1 MVINVPTSWDDITVS
16 QYQALNQ
23 IDRANYTSDISYTTA
38 VLQVLCGLDS
48 ILHLPLDAIKELTPY
63 IAFFS
68 EDIPVIKYDSVKF
81 EGKLYEWIPS
91 FNSLTVGE
99 AISIELPIEMEELTF
114 TLSYDV
120 VMAVM
125 LREKGSE
132 FNADLFNANRIKF
145 GNLPITHVIGMIL
158 FFLSGGQTSTDHI
171 KTYSIQP
178 MKTKPNTQRRSSKL
192 NRLLKKL
199 KKITL
204 NG

>member
-1 MVINVPTSWDDITVS
+1 MVINVPTSWNDITVS

-48 ILHLPLDAIKELTPY
+48 MLHLPLDAIKELTPH

-68 EDIPVIKYDSVKF
+68 KDMPVIKYDSVKF
-81 EGKLYEWIPS
+81 EGKIYEWIPS

-99 AISIELPIEMEELTF
+99 AISIELPIELEELTF

-132 FNADLFNANRIKF
+132 FNADLFNANRVKF

-158 FFLSGGQTSTDHI
+158 FFLSGGQTCTDHT
-171 KTYSIQP
+171 KTYSIRP
-178 MKTKPNTQRRSSKL
+178 MKTKPNIQMRSSKL

-199 KKITL
+199 KKITS